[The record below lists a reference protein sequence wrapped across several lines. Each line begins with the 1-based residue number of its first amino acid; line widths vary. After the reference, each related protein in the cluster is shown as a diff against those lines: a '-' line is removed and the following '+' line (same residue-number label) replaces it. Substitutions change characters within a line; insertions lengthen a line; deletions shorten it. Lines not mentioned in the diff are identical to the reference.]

1 MNCLVFSIWVM
12 VISFSAHA
20 GETRLN
26 DNLPEIIQIETGAN
40 PEFAIIWLHGLGAD
54 GHDFEPIVPQ
64 LGLPQE
70 TAVRFIFPHAPH
82 RPITLNGGMVM
93 RGWYDISGME
103 MIRQEDAAGIEASA
117 QIVRG
122 LIDAQEAHGIPS
134 ERIILAGFSQGG
146 AIVLFTG
153 LRHRKKLAGIMAL
166 STYLPLS
173 DRSEDEASTQ
183 NRRTPIFMA
192 HGLYDPIIALPIAE
206 ASRAV
211 LQKLDYDIEWRT
223 YAMPHSV
230 SPEEISDISAW
241 FTRVITQT
249 KDAPE

>member
-1 MNCLVFSIWVM
+1 MGLLA
-12 VISFSAHA
+12 ISFSISSIAEEKH
-20 GETRLN
+20 LN
-26 DNLPEIIQIETGAN
+26 DNLPDMIQIETGAN

-64 LGLPQE
+64 LGLSKDTP
-70 TAVRFIFPHAPH
+70 VRFIFPHAPH

-103 MIRQEDAAGIEASA
+103 IIRHEDTAGIEASA
-117 QIVRG
+117 QILRD
-122 LIDAQEAHGIPS
+122 LIDAQEAQGIPS

-146 AIVLFTG
+146 AVVLFAG
-153 LRHRKKLAGIMAL
+153 LRHHKKLAGIMAL

-173 DRSEDEASTQ
+173 DRTDDEVSKQ
-183 NRRTPIFMA
+183 NRETPIFMA

-211 LQKLDYDIEWRT
+211 LQKLDYNVEWRT
-223 YAMPHSV
+223 YGMPHSV
-230 SPEEISDISAW
+230 SPEEISDISVW
-241 FTRVITQT
+241 LNKTISESKTTQ
-249 KDAPE
+249 E

>member
-1 MNCLVFSIWVM
+1 M